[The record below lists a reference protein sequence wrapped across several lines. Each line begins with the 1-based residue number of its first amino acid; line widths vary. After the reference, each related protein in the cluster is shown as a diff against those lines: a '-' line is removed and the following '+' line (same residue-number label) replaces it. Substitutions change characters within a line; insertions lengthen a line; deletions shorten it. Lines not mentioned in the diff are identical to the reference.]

1 MSSDRGVSQFWKGLH
16 KVKHLFKWGAI
27 NKVMNGEGT
36 LFWKDTWLGDVPLK
50 LIYPRFFDICR
61 VKNAKVVDY
70 YEDEEW
76 NIDLIRPLTIAD
88 FQVWDDFV
96 TKLNDQE
103 LTHGRDEVVWA
114 LDKSKAFTTQSMYRF
129 MTDGGIRKDM
139 YKNIWK
145 SKVPLWIKVF
155 CGNHAS
161 GKFRQA
167 RCLKRS
173 WKGSDFCALCQKQET
188 IDHILFQCALA
199 YFVWSCLRQV
209 FGWNNIPSSVEEV
222 FSFWVEAKPKRVY
235 LFCLFLLGGMVW
247 ALWRNR
253 NKMVFKREF
262 TCNLFV
268 LLRDV
273 VSFLQK

>member
-103 LTHGRDEVVWA
+103 LTHGRDEVIRA
-114 LDKSKAFTTQSMYRF
+114 LDKSKNFTAQSMYRF
-129 MTDGGIRKDM
+129 MTDGGIRKDI

-145 SKVPLWIKVF
+145 SKVPLRIKVF
-155 CGNHAS
+155 LWQLCNQ
-161 GKFRQA
+161 KIQA
-167 RCLKRS
+167 GVVLK
-173 WKGSDFCALCQKQET
+173 
-188 IDHILFQCALA
+188 
-199 YFVWSCLRQV
+199 
-209 FGWNNIPSSVEEV
+209 
-222 FSFWVEAKPKRVY
+222 KR
-235 LFCLFLLGGMVW
+235 LEG
-247 ALWRNR
+247 
-253 NKMVFKREF
+253 
-262 TCNLFV
+262 
-268 LLRDV
+268 
-273 VSFLQK
+273 